1 MVSRLW
7 RNGGCYYKWV
17 MGIWLLNWVI
27 GVCLVWVFMPTPT
40 GNGDSFL
47 EPSPRPPWPPVL
59 FIQTPELFRGG
70 PGPEQTL
77 QVAVGGFLL
86 YEALRFPV
94 SLERL
99 VCFLWSPL
107 TSPPA
112 VTILSFRLDEF
123 CDPSGVL
130 VLVLL
135 PPASEQNKRAQILE
149 LPLFKIF
156 SILIISLFNI

>member
-1 MVSRLW
+1 M
-7 RNGGCYYKWV
+7 

-27 GVCLVWVFMPTPT
+27 GVCLVWVFMPTTT

-112 VTILSFRLDEF
+112 VTILSFRRDEF